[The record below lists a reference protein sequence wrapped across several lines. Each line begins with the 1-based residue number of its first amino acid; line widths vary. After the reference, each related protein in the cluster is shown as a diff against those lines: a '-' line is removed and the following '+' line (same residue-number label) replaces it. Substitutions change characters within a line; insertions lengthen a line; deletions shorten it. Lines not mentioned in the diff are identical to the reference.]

1 MRSTSSLQTV
11 SLPPDDEP
19 EAKINERAI
28 YQFLVSETHAIS
40 AEQLRSLVGMAMLA
54 AHERKVTREA
64 MIDVLNDATTI
75 MSTLGG
81 LEAVVFN
88 IQAFEAVGHDATKM
102 KEIADYYVQQLTN
115 ERRRLAEKVA
125 LLRECAPPGTK
136 LS

>member
-28 YQFLVSETHAIS
+28 HQFLTSENMMS
-40 AEQLRSLVGMAMLA
+40 ADQLRSLVGMAVLA

-64 MIDVLNDATTI
+64 MIDVINDATSIMNTI
-75 MSTLGG
+75 GG

-88 IQAFEAVGHDATKM
+88 IQAFEAVGHEAPKM

-115 ERRRLAEKVA
+115 ERRRLGEKVA